1 MNILAVGCHPDDI
14 EIGCGGTLAR
24 YVAEGHAVTYC
35 HVADGCLGHA
45 VIRSDELRVIRAN
58 EARKAAEI
66 MGAQKYA
73 SLGVPDLEV
82 SAADPELVR
91 RMVAVIR
98 EAKPDIIL
106 THSPEDYMKDHRQ
119 VSELVFDASFS
130 ASVPHFGEG
139 EACPAAPLY
148 YMDTLAGMGFAPTEY
163 VDINDFID
171 IKLAALACHD
181 SQIAW
186 LRDHDGIDFL
196 NFARACSR
204 FRGIQCG
211 AVYAEGFKPCLTF
224 PRVGTKRLL
233 P

>member
-1 MNILAVGCHPDDI
+1 MNVLAVGCHPDDL

-24 YVAEGHAVTYC
+24 YVTEGHNVTYC
-35 HVADGCLGHA
+35 HVADGCMGHA
-45 VIRSDELRVIRAN
+45 VILPGELRVIRTG
-58 EARKAAEI
+58 EARKAASI
-66 MGAQKYA
+66 LGAKYV

-98 EAKPDIIL
+98 EAKPDVIL

-130 ASVPHFGEG
+130 ASVPHYGDG
-139 EACPAAPLY
+139 EACAVCPLY
-148 YMDTLAGMGFAPTEY
+148 YMDALAGLGFLPTEY
-163 VDINDFID
+163 VDISGTLDA
-171 IKLAALACHD
+171 KLAALACHD

-186 LRDHDGIDFL
+186 LLEHDGIDFL

-211 AVYAEGFKPCLTF
+211 ATYAEGFKPCTAF
-224 PRVGTKRLL
+224 PRMGTKRML